1 MIDQNGLSAVRG
13 YKLHLIG
20 RKLQTT
26 PNLSEITN
34 ASLVGDFQHLIGRK
48 LPTPHWLEISNASL
62 VRNYL
67 RPIGWKFPT
76 PHWSEV
82 TNYTSL
88 VRSYLQHLSGRKLQ
102 TTPQWLKAPN

>member
-48 LPTPHWLEISNASL
+48 LPTPHWLEISNAQL
-62 VRNYL
+62 VGNFQRL
-67 RPIGWKFPT
+67 IGRKLLTT

-82 TNYTSL
+82 TYYTSVVGNYKL
-88 VRSYLQHLSGRKLQ
+88 HLNG
-102 TTPQWLKAPN
+102 